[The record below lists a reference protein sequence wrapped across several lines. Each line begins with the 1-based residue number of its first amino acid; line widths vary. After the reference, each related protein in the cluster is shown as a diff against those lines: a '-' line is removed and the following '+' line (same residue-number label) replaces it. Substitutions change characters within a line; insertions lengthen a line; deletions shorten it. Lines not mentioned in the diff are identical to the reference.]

1 MPLVQS
7 IYIKKLGMGE
17 DKVCLPWWRFGF
29 ALLIGALIGLEREYY
44 Q

>member
-17 DKVCLPWWRFGF
+17 DKVCLLSQILNLG
-29 ALLIGALIGLEREYY
+29 GGLVSRY
-44 Q
+44 

>member
-1 MPLVQS
+1 MFT
-7 IYIKKLGMGE
+7 IADFE
-17 DKVCLPWWRFGF
+17 PWWWFGF